1 MANARGIL
9 GINTVNQTCIQRI
22 HVCLNVLNIGCT
34 IYMERLRSEGD
45 AEIDMFFDL
54 SDKQSLTTKVYN
66 HIRNG
71 ILDGSYKDGDFLVE
85 TRLAEELEVSRTPIR
100 EALKQLELEGLVVSI
115 PNRGSMVQAI
125 SENDIDDIF
134 TIRQILE
141 GQAAYWATQR
151 ITQEQMDKL
160 TEKLELMEFYT
171 KKGDAN
177 QLTRLDNEFHDIIY
191 KASDSRMLK
200 HILGSLHQNIRRA
213 RTSNLNLPAR
223 SNESLEEHRAI
234 FAAMEAKDALAAKKA
249 MEEHIKNAH
258 SAKG

>member
-1 MANARGIL
+1 
-9 GINTVNQTCIQRI
+9 
-22 HVCLNVLNIGCT
+22 
-34 IYMERLRSEGD
+34 
-45 AEIDMFFDL
+45 MFFDL

-85 TRLAEELEVSRTPIR
+85 TRLAE
-100 EALKQLELEGLVVSI
+100 ELEGLVVSI

-151 ITQEQMDKL
+151 ITQEQMDSL
-160 TEKLELMEFYT
+160 TEKLELMDFYT

>member
-1 MANARGIL
+1 
-9 GINTVNQTCIQRI
+9 
-22 HVCLNVLNIGCT
+22 
-34 IYMERLRSEGD
+34 
-45 AEIDMFFDL
+45 MFFDL

-141 GQAAYWATQR
+141 G
-151 ITQEQMDKL
+151 ITQEQMDSL